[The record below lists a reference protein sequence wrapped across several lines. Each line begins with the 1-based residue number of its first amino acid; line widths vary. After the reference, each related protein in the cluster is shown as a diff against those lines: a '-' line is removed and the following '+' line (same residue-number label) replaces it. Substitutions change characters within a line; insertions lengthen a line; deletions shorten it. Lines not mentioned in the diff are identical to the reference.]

1 MANPIV
7 NFQQFMSEFQK
18 LAANP
23 RQYVMKH
30 YGIPENIASDPNAIL
45 QNLMNS
51 GKISQNQYNAARNMA
66 SQIQSNPMFDQM
78 MKR

>member
-1 MANPIV
+1 
-7 NFQQFMSEFQK
+7 MSEFQK

-23 RQYVMKH
+23 QRYVMEH

-51 GKISQNQYNAARNMA
+51 GRISQNQYNTARTMA
-66 SQIQSNPMFDQM
+66 SQIQRNPMFDQM